1 MRVFISPQSQGFA
14 ICGKRLNK
22 LTPITPYTNK
32 YYRIL
37 DVVSSNTL
45 RKEMESRQ
53 SLFSFGAMSSNEW
66 PDKIGS
72 DRDIVKLQE
81 EESGEIIY
89 YTEPN
94 NLISMALF
102 ENRQKSI
109 PINNMSMLT
118 KSLLNIMIRLRNR
131 SCP

>member
-1 MRVFISPQSQGFA
+1 MPLVFQEHYTDTRADDINKKAYIGLRVFISPQSQGFA

-53 SLFSFGAMSSNEW
+53 SLFSFGAMSSNE
-66 PDKIGS
+66 
-72 DRDIVKLQE
+72 
-81 EESGEIIY
+81 
-89 YTEPN
+89 
-94 NLISMALF
+94 
-102 ENRQKSI
+102 
-109 PINNMSMLT
+109 
-118 KSLLNIMIRLRNR
+118 
-131 SCP
+131 